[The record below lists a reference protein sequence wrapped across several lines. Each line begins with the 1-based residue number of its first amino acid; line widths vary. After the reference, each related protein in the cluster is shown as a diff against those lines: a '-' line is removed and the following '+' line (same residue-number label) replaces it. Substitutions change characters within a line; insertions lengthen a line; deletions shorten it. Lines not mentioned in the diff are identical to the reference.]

1 MVNRCGGGC
10 ADGILTS
17 LDLVGQGGHVERT
30 EHELLP
36 AYGFD
41 VGEHDEILGEPDDVV
56 ALRIL
61 FLLVAQRDHADDV
74 FVAVDHRHPGALGD
88 VAAVLHEKAHLA
100 AALRD
105 LLEPL
110 VLVIA
115 LALGLYG
122 PFLFP
127 KVGER
132 VVRELHRIHYPRL
145 GEIMVEE
152 LREDGHRIGMPG
164 LCIYRYLQVSTR
176 ELEYQSNSSES
187 IEKRPRSIIRRNR

>member
-10 ADGILTS
+10 ANGILTS

-61 FLLVAQRDHADDV
+61 FLLVAQKDHADDV

-88 VAAVLHEKAHLA
+88 VAAVLHEEADLLA
-100 AALRD
+100 AFGD
-105 LLEPL
+105 LGEPL

-115 LALGLYG
+115 LALGPDG
-122 PFLFP
+122 SFLVPQF
-127 KVGER
+127 GE
-132 VVRELHRIHYPRL
+132 Y
-145 GEIMVEE
+145 
-152 LREDGHRIGMPG
+152 
-164 LCIYRYLQVSTR
+164 
-176 ELEYQSNSSES
+176 
-187 IEKRPRSIIRRNR
+187 II